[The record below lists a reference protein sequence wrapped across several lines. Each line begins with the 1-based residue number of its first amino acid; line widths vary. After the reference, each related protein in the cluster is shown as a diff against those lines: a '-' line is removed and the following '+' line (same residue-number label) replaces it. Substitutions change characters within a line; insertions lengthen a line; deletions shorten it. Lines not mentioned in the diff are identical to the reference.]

1 MLPLTDD
8 EHDTEKDGADAE
20 TETET
25 ETDSFSAF
33 EILGYKFKSKRRYE
47 DVIVS

>member
-8 EHDTEKDGADAE
+8 ERDTEKDGADA
-20 TETET
+20 ETET

-33 EILGYKFKSKRRYE
+33 EILGYKFKSKMRYK